1 MELRKIIDNSRT
13 DKDTIHSYLETYEEL
28 FKDKRLSSTAIL
40 EIGINEGGSIKLW
53 NDYFINAKIFGL
65 DIMNMRYSINDIK
78 YNYNRIN
85 LLLNTDAYN
94 FDVNVF
100 KFKFDIIIEDGF
112 HLLSNQIITLN
123 KYLPLL
129 KEDGILIIEDVEK
142 IEDVEILKNE
152 TPEEY
157 KKYIEI
163 YDLRKNKGR
172 FDDILFV
179 INKNKRI

>member
-1 MELRKIIDNSRT
+1 M
-13 DKDTIHSYLETYEEL
+13 
-28 FKDKRLSSTAIL
+28 
-40 EIGINEGGSIKLW
+40 
-53 NDYFINAKIFGL
+53 
-65 DIMNMRYSINDIK
+65 
-78 YNYNRIN
+78 
-85 LLLNTDAYN
+85 
-94 FDVNVF
+94 F